1 MPNNVLE
8 QVKANIVAAAGD
20 DAVLP
25 EDLEI
30 QLSPKLR
37 ATVEATEALRLAA
50 RWNAGQTYLA
60 EVDPETQKAVLR
72 VCAVTQAYLEG
83 KLLDAETPEAR
94 AMIGCDPRGEPFVD
108 FMPKPTSRLAKA
120 HEWKP
125 SPEALRIPGALV
137 SSHIAAMLG
146 ASDGAGQW
154 LWKEQCKLFNEWKNE
169 NFQCLFSELDIDP
182 TGNHIVSV
190 GLKSNYDLNDYD

>member
-37 ATVEATEALRLAA
+37 AAVEATEALRLAA
-50 RWNAGQTYLA
+50 RWNAGKTYLA
-60 EVDPETQKAVLR
+60 EIDPEVQKAVLR
-72 VCAVTQAYLEG
+72 VCAATQAYLEG
-83 KLLDAETPEAR
+83 KLLDVETPEAR
-94 AMIGCDPRGEPFVD
+94 AMIGCDSRGEPFVD
-108 FMPKPTSRLAKA
+108 FMPKRTSRLAKA
-120 HEWKP
+120 HDWKP
-125 SPEALRIPGALV
+125 SSGALRIPGALV

-146 ASDGAGQW
+146 TSDGAGQW

-169 NFQCLFSELDIDP
+169 NFQCLFSELDINP

-190 GLKSNYDLNDYD
+190 GLKNNYDLNDYD